1 MFVTKYP
8 TDLDAELV
16 HIIKSIHLGGGK
28 AYIVGGFVR
37 DLVLEKTFSPSYGYD
52 IEVYHLYP
60 EQLQI
65 ILVAFGQVN
74 EVGKSFGVFKLTTAL
89 RTYDVSL
96 PRKDNKVSSGHRGFS
111 VDISNSLSISEACKR
126 RDFTMNSM
134 LYDIETQEIIDPF
147 HGLKDIH
154 DKMIRH
160 VSESFSEDP
169 LRVLRAM
176 QFAARFEFSIH
187 PSTISLCRA
196 IDLNELPKE
205 RLFEEFKKLFLL
217 ASKPSIGIIAGMELG
232 VLAYFPEILSLQG
245 VEQDPEWHPEGDVFT
260 HTLMVID
267 EAAKLRSGKEF
278 SDLCLMYGS
287 LCHDFGKPLTT
298 QYINGKIRSHAHD
311 VAGIQPTKSFLARL
325 TKDKDLIDTISTLV
339 KEHLQPALL
348 YKARHE
354 VSDGAIRRL
363 SLRVEIPLLLKVA
376 QADHFGRFTS
386 LRKKPE
392 SFEAG
397 EWLFLRWKQ
406 LQSPDSRMKPLLK
419 GSHLMKLGLSPG
431 PIMGKI
437 IQKSFEQQLDGKI
450 SNEEEAIR
458 WASDYLKSSIQ

>member
-1 MFVTKYP
+1 MFITKYP
-8 TDLDAELV
+8 THLDPELV
-16 HIIKSIHLGGGK
+16 QIIKTIHLGGGK
-28 AYIVGGFVR
+28 AYIVGGFIR
-37 DLVLEKTFSPSYGYD
+37 DLVLEKPISASYGYD
-52 IEVYHLYP
+52 IEVYHIQP
-60 EQLQI
+60 EPLQI
-65 ILVAFGQVN
+65 ILKTFGQVN
-74 EVGKSFGVFKLTTAL
+74 DVGKSFGVFKLTTAL

-147 HGLKDIH
+147 HGLKDI
-154 DKMIRH
+154 DNKVIRH

-176 QFAARFEFSIH
+176 QFSARFEFSIH
-187 PSTISLCRA
+187 PTTISLCRS

-217 ASKPSIGIIAGMELG
+217 AEKPSLGIVVADELEA
-232 VLAYFPEILSLQG
+232 LKYFPEILSLHG
-245 VEQDPEWHPEGDVFT
+245 VQQDPEWHPEGDVFI

-267 EAAKLRSGKEF
+267 EAAQLRSGEEF

-298 QYINGKIRSHAHD
+298 QFINGKFRSHAHD
-311 VAGIQPTKSFLARL
+311 VAGIKPTKSFLARL

-376 QADHFGRFTS
+376 QADHFGRFTT
-386 LRKKPE
+386 LLKRPD

-406 LQSPDSRMKPLLK
+406 LQSPDSHLKPLLK
-419 GSHLMKLGLSPG
+419 GSHLMRLGVLPG
-431 PIMGKI
+431 PMMGKI
-437 IQKSFEQQLDGKI
+437 IQKSFEQQLDGQI
-450 SNEEEAIR
+450 LNEEEAVT
-458 WASDYLKSSIQ
+458 WAVDYLKSSAQ